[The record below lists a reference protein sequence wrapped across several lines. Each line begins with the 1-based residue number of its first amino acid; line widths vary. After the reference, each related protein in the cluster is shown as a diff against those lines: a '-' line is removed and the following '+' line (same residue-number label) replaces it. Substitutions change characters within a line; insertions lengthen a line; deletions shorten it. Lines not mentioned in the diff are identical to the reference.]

1 MTLVSDHLRVHS
13 DAFSLDTKLGPTRK
27 QYRLFK
33 RDEVVFL
40 PRIAIVWVGK
50 FGKGGFVILPRGG

>member
-1 MTLVSDHLRVHS
+1 MVSDHLHVHY
-13 DAFSLDTKLGPTRK
+13 DAFSLDTKLGVARK

-40 PRIAIVWVGK
+40 PRIVIVWVGNV
-50 FGKGGFVILPRGG
+50 GKGGFVILPRAG